1 MLENQIMVVF
11 GDVDGCGKDEFH
23 VEPFKD
29 ERAISVMEKG
39 VGYELVEF
47 CDFLEGGFGGVIDA
61 CLFFVVRSHSLVG
74 RHLRKLWGSSCC
86 KN

>member
-39 VGYELVEF
+39 VRYELVEF
-47 CDFLEGGFGGVIDA
+47 GDFLEGEFGVVIDTW
-61 CLFFVVRSHSLVG
+61 LFFVVRSKSLV
-74 RHLRKLWGSSCC
+74 
-86 KN
+86 